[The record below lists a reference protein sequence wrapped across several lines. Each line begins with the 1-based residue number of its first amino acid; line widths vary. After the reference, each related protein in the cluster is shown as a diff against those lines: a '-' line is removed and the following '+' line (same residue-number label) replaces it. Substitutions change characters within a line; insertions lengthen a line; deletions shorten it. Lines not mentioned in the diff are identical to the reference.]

1 MSRIV
6 SLAVCCLILAAWA
19 AGDAAAQFA
28 KVEEAVKYRQ
38 SVMSVVGTHF
48 TRMGAMVRGERPFAR
63 EAFEENAALVA
74 TLLRLPWEAFQMA
87 GSDKGSALR
96 PEALANKEDFLKRAQ
111 ANQEDVAKLLAA
123 ARAGEMNAIRP
134 AFGAAGAS
142 CKACHDSYRRK

>member
-1 MSRIV
+1 MRTILWLAICC
-6 SLAVCCLILAAWA
+6 LAVTVGT

-28 KVEEAVKYRQ
+28 KAEDAIKYRQ

-48 TRMGAMVRGERPFAR
+48 TRLGAMVRGEAPFAR

-74 TLLRLPWEAFQMA
+74 TLLKLPWEAFQVA
-87 GSDKGSALR
+87 GSDKGSSLR
-96 PEALANKEDFLKRAQ
+96 PEALGKKEDFLKLAR
-111 ANQEDVAKLLAA
+111 ANQDEVAKLLAA
-123 ARAGEMNAIRP
+123 AKTGDLNAIRP